1 MKNELDLD
9 HLFWKEMRD
18 NPAFRTWFLGLT
30 KFSEH
35 ALDLVTDEKWHQR
48 WYTDPLNGIHIENKP
63 AHGKWEP
70 NQAENYRRRATNRK
84 MKLRYVDFQIVLIA
98 PTSFIERWPRE
109 VQQFDIAISY
119 EDISTF
125 IPEFKYD

>member
-48 WYTDPLNGIHIENKP
+48 WYTDPLNGKDSETDIVLLFKDRGNGDRYAIHIENKP

-84 MKLRYVDFQIVLIA
+84 MKLGSGSV
-98 PTSFIERWPRE
+98 
-109 VQQFDIAISY
+109 
-119 EDISTF
+119 
-125 IPEFKYD
+125 